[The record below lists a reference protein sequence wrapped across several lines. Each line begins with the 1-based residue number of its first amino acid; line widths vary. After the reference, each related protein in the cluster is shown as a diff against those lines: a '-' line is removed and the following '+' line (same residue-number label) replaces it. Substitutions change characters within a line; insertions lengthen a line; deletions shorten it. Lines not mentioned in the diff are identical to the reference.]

1 MSLQAGRLRH
11 RIQIQRRVALLD
23 SNGQEQQDPNT
34 GEVAYAWELFHE
46 CWAAI
51 EPLSAREFI
60 QSQAIQSQVTAR
72 IVIRAFDGVS
82 AAMRILHTPIG
93 RATVV
98 YNIAGILRDKDSGI
112 EYMTLPVSE
121 GVNSEG
127 A

>member
-1 MSLQAGRLRH
+1 MSIQAGRLRH
-11 RIQIQRRVALLD
+11 RIQIQRKVPLLD
-23 SNGQEQQDPNT
+23 SNGNDQQDPNT
-34 GEVAYAWELFHE
+34 GETPYLWELFHE

-60 QSQAIQSQVTAR
+60 QSQSIQSQVSAR
-72 IVIRAFDGVS
+72 IIIRAFDGIT
-82 AAMRILHTPIG
+82 AAMRILHAPIG

-98 YNIAGILRDKDSGI
+98 YNIHGILRDKDSGV
-112 EYMTLPVSE
+112 EYITFPVSE